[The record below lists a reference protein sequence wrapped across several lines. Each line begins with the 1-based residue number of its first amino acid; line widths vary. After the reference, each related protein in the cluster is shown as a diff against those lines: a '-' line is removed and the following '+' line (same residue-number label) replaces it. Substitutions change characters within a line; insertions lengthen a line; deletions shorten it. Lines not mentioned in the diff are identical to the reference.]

1 MTGHPL
7 INAILTAS
15 PENPLEVKMSVYLKI
30 KRNHS
35 GIAYQE
41 LTKMLAEHSAFIVP
55 DIPQPMAAPVARG
68 Y

>member
-15 PENPLEVKMSVYLKI
+15 PENPLDVPMSTYNWLKEEFPAAHNEL
-30 KRNHS
+30 KRM
-35 GIAYQE
+35 IAE
-41 LTKMLAEHSAFIVP
+41 RSAILIP